1 MSFRQCDVPETY
13 RHSRRIKIILTNTN
27 TQLNSNQMNNNTNWS
42 IDKAHSEVAFKV
54 KHMMISTVTGHF
66 EDFDASVQTDGE
78 KFENAVISFSAK
90 TASINTKNKD
100 RDAHLRSD
108 DFFNSE
114 KFPELK
120 FVSKSFDGSKLVGDL
135 TIRDVTKE
143 VTLATDFNGVAVD
156 PYGQTKAGFEITGQ
170 INRKDFN
177 LTWNAVTEAGSIV
190 VSDKVNLVVDVQ
202 LIKQ

>member
-1 MSFRQCDVPETY
+1 ME
-13 RHSRRIKIILTNTN
+13 KNTK
-27 TQLNSNQMNNNTNWS
+27 WS
-42 IDKAHSEVAFKV
+42 IDSTHSEIAFKV

-66 EDFDASVQTDGE
+66 EDFQATARTNGDDFSNASLE
-78 KFENAVISFSAK
+78 FSAK

-100 RDAHLRSD
+100 RDAHLKSD

-114 KFPELK
+114 KFPDIK
-120 FVSKSFDGSKLVGDL
+120 FVSKSFDGEKLVGDL

-143 VTLATDFNGVAVD
+143 ITLDAELNGVAVD
-156 PYGQTKAGFEITGQ
+156 PYGQTKAGFEMKGE

-190 VSDKVNLVVDVQ
+190 VSDKVKLVIDVQ
-202 LIKQ
+202 FVKQA